1 MAILHAIRESG
12 RRVGALLH
20 RFMWSGDEFSD
31 DDQPTVS
38 TGFRRLD
45 QELPGGGWPVGTLTE
60 LLLPRAGIGE
70 LRLLAPVLRRLADE
84 ERWMVLIAPPA
95 LDDCKHLPYGP
106 ALEKLGL
113 RLDRLLVIDADQ
125 ATDRL
130 WAVEQSLRCP
140 SFGALLVWLP
150 EARPDQLRRLQL
162 AAQGSDGLCFVMRPQ
177 TAQIESSPAPL
188 RLACKA
194 VRGSHVGEL
203 TGTSPHRLEIDIL
216 KRRGPWLD
224 APLRLELP
232 PPLVSLGQ
240 ADPIESPLP
249 ALQPVRYDHA
259 VDRPRLYAAAA

>member
-1 MAILHAIRESG
+1 MFLQALRASG

-20 RFMWSGDEFSD
+20 QAIWPGDQLAD
-31 DDQPTVS
+31 DGQRSIS

-45 QELPGGGWPVGTLTE
+45 RELPGGGWPVGMLTE

-84 ERWMVLIAPPA
+84 ERWMVLIAPPE

-106 ALEKLGL
+106 ALEQLGL
-113 RLDRLLVIDADQ
+113 RLDRLLIIEADQ
-125 ATDRL
+125 SADRL
-130 WAVEQSLRCP
+130 WAIEQALRCT

-150 EARPDQLRRLQL
+150 DARPDQLRRLQL

-188 RLACKA
+188 RLACRA
-194 VRGSHVGEL
+194 IRNGDNAL
-203 TGTSPHRLEIDIL
+203 LAAASPHRLEIDIL

-224 APLRLELP
+224 APLHLELP
-232 PPLVSLGQ
+232 PPQPLAEPDQPFPS
-240 ADPIESPLP
+240 SPS
-249 ALQPVRYDHA
+249 RSDHA
-259 VDRPRLYAAAA
+259 VDRPRFHAVAA